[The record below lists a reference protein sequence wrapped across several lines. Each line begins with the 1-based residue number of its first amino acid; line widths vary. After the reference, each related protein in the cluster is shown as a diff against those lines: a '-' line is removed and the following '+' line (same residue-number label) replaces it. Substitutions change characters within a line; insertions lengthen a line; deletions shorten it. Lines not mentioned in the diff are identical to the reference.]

1 MKKIIPKVS
10 IVIGY
15 YKKRLFFE
23 RTVDS
28 ILKQTYKNYEVVV
41 IYDDKNKSELKWVK
55 KILQKVPKFK
65 IIVNKK
71 NIGAGL
77 SRNKGIRYAK
87 SKYIAFCDAD
97 DLWHKN
103 KLKVQIDY
111 MQKHKLNFCHS
122 SYRIINFYGK
132 IIGSFCVV
140 DKLNYSSLLK
150 SCDIATSSVMISKN
164 ILQGNNLFSN
174 LKTKEDYSLWLKIVK
189 KEKELNGININLIFW
204 RSLKDSLSSSFFQK
218 LADAYKIY
226 RINENF
232 NVVTSIYLMIRLALF
247 ALLKKINMYL

>member
-164 ILQGNNLFSN
+164 ILQGDNLFSN
-174 LKTKEDYSLWLKIVK
+174 FKTKEDYSLWLKIVK
-189 KEKELNGININLIFW
+189 KEKELRGININLIFW

-218 LADAYKIY
+218 LVDAYKIY

-232 NVVTSIYLMIRLALF
+232 NVITSIYLMIRLTLF

>member
-87 SKYIAFCDAD
+87 SKYIAF
-97 DLWHKN
+97 
-103 KLKVQIDY
+103 
-111 MQKHKLNFCHS
+111 
-122 SYRIINFYGK
+122 
-132 IIGSFCVV
+132 
-140 DKLNYSSLLK
+140 
-150 SCDIATSSVMISKN
+150 
-164 ILQGNNLFSN
+164 
-174 LKTKEDYSLWLKIVK
+174 
-189 KEKELNGININLIFW
+189 
-204 RSLKDSLSSSFFQK
+204 
-218 LADAYKIY
+218 
-226 RINENF
+226 
-232 NVVTSIYLMIRLALF
+232 
-247 ALLKKINMYL
+247 

>member
-87 SKYIAFCDAD
+87 GKYIAFCDAD

-164 ILQGNNLFSN
+164 ILQGDNLFSN
-174 LKTKEDYSLWLKIVK
+174 FKTKEDYSLWLKIVK
-189 KEKELNGININLIFW
+189 KEKELRGININLIFW

-218 LADAYKIY
+218 LVDAYKIY

-232 NVVTSIYLMIRLALF
+232 NVITSIYLMIRLTLF

>member
-1 MKKIIPKVS
+1 
-10 IVIGY
+10 
-15 YKKRLFFE
+15 
-23 RTVDS
+23 
-28 ILKQTYKNYEVVV
+28 
-41 IYDDKNKSELKWVK
+41 
-55 KILQKVPKFK
+55 
-65 IIVNKK
+65 
-71 NIGAGL
+71 
-77 SRNKGIRYAK
+77 
-87 SKYIAFCDAD
+87 
-97 DLWHKN
+97 
-103 KLKVQIDY
+103 

-140 DKLNYSSLLK
+140 DKLNYNSLLK

-232 NVVTSIYLMIRLALF
+232 NVITSIYLMIRLALF

>member
-15 YKKRLFFE
+15 YKKKLFFE
-23 RTVDS
+23 RSVNS

-87 SKYIAFCDAD
+87 GKYIAFCDAD

-111 MQKHKLNFCHS
+111 MQKYKLNFCHS

-189 KEKELNGININLIFW
+189 KEKELRGININLIFW

-218 LADAYKIY
+218 LVDAYKIY

-232 NVVTSIYLMIRLALF
+232 NVITSIYLMIRLTLF